1 MTKNIKRLLVL
12 TLLFTILILYIKEA
26 NLIIKEYL
34 SYTNLFITKL
44 LPSVFIIYI
53 LSDLLIN
60 YGIINLLTKI
70 TKYPTTIYVILI
82 SLISGFPSGPKTIVK
97 LKKQKYISEEEAN
110 KLIKY
115 THFPN
120 PIFVFSTISLITNN
134 IKQIYFSIIL
144 SNLII
149 LIKNKPTSN
158 NNLPNIKEQDFTTI
172 LSHSIISTLKIILLI
187 YGTSI
192 FFYLISVI
200 ILKYLPNTKTIY
212 LLTNLVFDLTK
223 GIISTNLISNKILK
237 DLVIIILLTITPLNI
252 NIQIKS
258 ILSDTNIKYINFLKG
273 RIQASILSIIIFSLF
288 KIVF

>member
-1 MTKNIKRLLVL
+1 MTKNIKSTLVL
-12 TLLFTILILYIKEA
+12 TLLFTLLILYIKES

-34 SYTNLFITKL
+34 NYTNLFITKL

-60 YGIINLLTKI
+60 YGIINILKKI
-70 TKYPTTIYVILI
+70 TKYPTTLYILLI
-82 SLISGFPSGPKTIVK
+82 SLISGFPSGPKTIKK
-97 LKKQKYISEEEAN
+97 LKEQNYISEEESN

-134 IKQIYFSIIL
+134 IILIYISIII

-149 LIKNKPTSN
+149 LINNKPTSTN
-158 NNLPNIKEQDFTTI
+158 KLPNIKEKDFSSV
-172 LSHSIISTLKIILLI
+172 LSNSIINTLKIIILI

-200 ILKYLPNTKTIY
+200 LIKYLNTKKLYI
-212 LLTNLVFDLTK
+212 LINILFDLTK
-223 GIISTNLISNKILK
+223 GIQTTSLINNQTLK
-237 DLVIIILLTITPLNI
+237 DLIIILLLTISPLNI

-258 ILSDTNIKYINFLKG
+258 ILSDTNIKYKNFIKG
-273 RIQASILSIIIFSLF
+273 RITSFILTIIIYLL
-288 KIVF
+288 IRN